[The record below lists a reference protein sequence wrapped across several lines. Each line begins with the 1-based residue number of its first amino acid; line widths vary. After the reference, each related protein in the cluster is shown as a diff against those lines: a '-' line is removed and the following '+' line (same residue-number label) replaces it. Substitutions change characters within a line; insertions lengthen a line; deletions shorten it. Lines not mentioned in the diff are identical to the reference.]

1 MRKNF
6 QFKSFYKLLLLL
18 VIPFFAF
25 HFSVLTVLSH
35 RFHTTL
41 TRIDYNEKAK
51 TAEISIQMFTHD
63 LNQLFESKLSKK
75 LDLEKKDEVK
85 KIIFEYL
92 IKNFVLKD
100 KSENKLELRWVG
112 MESDADS
119 VWIYIETN
127 MTESPENFKMQNSL
141 FFESYQE
148 QSNLV
153 IIKFYGKK
161 ADLAFKVG
169 DNFKEIKAKVI
180 E

>member
-1 MRKNF
+1 MRKKIVATLF
-6 QFKSFYKLLLLL
+6 LRVLTVF
-18 VIPFFAF
+18 VISLFAF
-25 HFSVLTVLSH
+25 HFSLFTVFSH

-153 IIKFYGKK
+153 IIKFDGKK

-169 DNFKEIKAKVI
+169 NNFKEIKAKVI

>member
-6 QFKSFYKLLLLL
+6 ETTLFLRILTVFAVSFF
-18 VIPFFAF
+18 VF
-25 HFSVLTVLSH
+25 HFSLFTVFSH

-51 TAEISIQMFTHD
+51 IAEISIQMFTHD

-85 KIIFEYL
+85 KILFEYL
-92 IKNFVLKD
+92 VKNFVLKD
-100 KSENKLELRWVG
+100 KTDKILELRWVG
-112 MESDADS
+112 IESDADS
-119 VWIYIETN
+119 LWVYIEAN
-127 MTESPENFKMQNSL
+127 MSESPENFKMQNSL

-153 IIKFYGKK
+153 VIKFDGKK

-169 DNFKEIKAKVI
+169 DNYKEIKAKVV